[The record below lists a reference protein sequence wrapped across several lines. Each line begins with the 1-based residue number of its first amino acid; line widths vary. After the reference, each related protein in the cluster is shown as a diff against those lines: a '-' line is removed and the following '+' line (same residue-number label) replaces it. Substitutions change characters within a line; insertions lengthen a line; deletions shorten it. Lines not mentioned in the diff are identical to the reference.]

1 MTEKIFA
8 KTSKKGFT
16 KQTLLCYT
24 ICNLFSERNFCVMK
38 KIFSLLLACV
48 LAFSCAG
55 MVFASAEEALPEGAL
70 EFQLSH
76 VNYYSWGA
84 YFDMVTYGEGRNC
97 HNLGNGDYGCDWW
110 IAIKVDNVDGVYTV
124 TQIEGNGD
132 AKSMAA
138 SADGFVMYL
147 YSSNGNYPAN
157 FANAQLI
164 QVGDVVYSHTFDW
177 TTDVASEAALGN
189 IVFVP
194 AGTELP
200 PVDEPSEEPETP
212 SEEPEAPSEEPEIP
226 VTGDAGIL
234 VFAVLAVVAVAG
246 CAVAVKAR
254 D

>member
-1 MTEKIFA
+1 
-8 KTSKKGFT
+8 
-16 KQTLLCYT
+16 
-24 ICNLFSERNFCVMK
+24 MK
-38 KIFSLLLACV
+38 KTLALLLACV
-48 LAFSCAG
+48 LALSCAG
-55 MVFASAEEALPEGAL
+55 MLFVSAEEALPEGAL

-76 VNYYSWGA
+76 VNFYSWGT

-132 AKSMAA
+132 AKSMTA

-147 YSSNGNYPAN
+147 YSGNENYPTN

-177 TTDVASEAALGN
+177 TTDVASETALGN

-194 AGTELP
+194 AGTQLP
-200 PVDEPSEEPETP
+200 PVEEPEAP

-226 VTGDAGIL
+226 VTGDAGVL
-234 VFAVLAVVAVAG
+234 VFAVLAVIAVAG

-254 D
+254 REF

>member
-1 MTEKIFA
+1 
-8 KTSKKGFT
+8 
-16 KQTLLCYT
+16 
-24 ICNLFSERNFCVMK
+24 MK
-38 KIFSLLLACV
+38 KTLALLLACV
-48 LAFSCAG
+48 LALSCAG
-55 MVFASAEEALPEGAL
+55 MLFVSAEEALPEGAL

-76 VNYYSWGA
+76 VNFYSWGT

-124 TQIEGNGD
+124 TQIEGNDD
-132 AKSMAA
+132 AKSMTA

-147 YSSNGNYPAN
+147 YSGNENYPTN

-177 TTDVASEAALGN
+177 TTDVASETALGN

-194 AGTELP
+194 AVTQLP
-200 PVDEPSEEPETP
+200 PVEEPEAP

-226 VTGDAGIL
+226 VTGDAGVL
-234 VFAVLAVVAVAG
+234 VFAVLAVIAVAG

-254 D
+254 REF